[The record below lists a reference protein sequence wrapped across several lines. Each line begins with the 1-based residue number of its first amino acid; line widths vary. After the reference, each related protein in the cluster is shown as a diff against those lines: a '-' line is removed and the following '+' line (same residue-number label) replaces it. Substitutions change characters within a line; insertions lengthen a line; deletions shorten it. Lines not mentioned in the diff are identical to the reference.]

1 MTETTSR
8 VGPDGMRRDV
18 GVRCCVPDSPP
29 CEDPCGLRVAVVDG
43 CSYGRLGIVSAVQA
57 LSGPVPE
64 GVLACDTLTTLV
76 MRVRDA
82 VMTDDVW
89 GWDVLVV
96 RLPTAPQDALD
107 LLLTLGA
114 EAVCRLPV
122 RRLVL
127 LSPFPAAV
135 VLDVL
140 AGAGCAWPV
149 QVVSA
154 DLPVVEVRTVVRPT
168 PARGRRRARQGVTLA
183 GSSGGGSAAPM
194 VPRLSERERL
204 VLWHSVRAVSVHA
217 QARRQSRSH
226 KTLYGQRTTALHKL
240 GVGSVSEL
248 LRGFVPI
255 RHGLVAWAGDAPD
268 PNETPDV
275 LGNETIRR

>member
-8 VGPDGMRRDV
+8 GGPDGMRRDV
-18 GVRCCVPDSPP
+18 GGRCCVPDSPP
-29 CEDPCGLRVAVVDG
+29 REDAGGLRVAVVDG

-57 LSGPVPE
+57 LSGPGPE

-76 MRVRDA
+76 RRVRDA
-82 VMTDDVW
+82 VTKRGVNPSHGVW
-89 GWDVLVV
+89 GWDALVV
-96 RLPTAPQDALD
+96 RLPSAPQTALD

-114 EAVCRLPV
+114 EAVRRLPV

-127 LSPFPAAV
+127 LSPFPAVV

-140 AGAGCAWPV
+140 AGTGCAWPV
-149 QVVSA
+149 QVVAA
-154 DLPVVEVRTVVRPT
+154 DLPVVAVRSVVRPV
-168 PARGRRRARQGVTLA
+168 PLRGRRRARPGVT
-183 GSSGGGSAAPM
+183 SMDVPGGICTAPM

-204 VLWHSVRAVSVHA
+204 VLWHSVRAVSVYT
-217 QARRQSRSH
+217 QARHRARSH
-226 KTLYGQRTTALHKL
+226 KTLYGQRTAALHKL

-255 RHGLVAWAGDAPD
+255 RHGLVDRAGDT
-268 PNETPDV
+268 PN
-275 LGNETIRR
+275 IA